1 MNLRFSSLGFA
12 LSLFLAQP
20 FQSFAGD
27 AVSDPAKPSVDWQQW
42 RGPKRDSQINSGNP
56 WPNTLDEGHLKRL
69 WRVETGPG
77 YSGPI
82 CDKER
87 VYTTATIDRSK
98 EVVAAFERKTGKL
111 VWKSSWDGAMTVPFF
126 AKENGD
132 WIRSTPT
139 LDGDRLY
146 VAGMRD
152 VLVCLEAKTGKEIW
166 RVDFTKRHN
175 TPLPAFGFVCSPLVE
190 GDSVYVQAG
199 AAVVKL
205 DKLTGEEKWR
215 ALNDGGGMWGSA
227 FSSPILADFA
237 GKKVLLI
244 QSRTHL
250 AGINPEKGD
259 VLWKKEIPAF
269 RGMNILTPL
278 VVPTGIFTSSYGGK
292 SFLLKEDGSELKE
305 VWTNKAE
312 AYMSSP
318 VVIGGYIYLHLR
330 NQRFAC
336 IDIATG
342 DAKWTTTQSFG
353 KYWSMIAQGDK
364 ILALDQRGV
373 LRLIKAN
380 PEKYE
385 LISERKVSDQETWGH
400 LGLSG
405 DTIFIRDLNGLNAW
419 EWSHGKPAAPASE

>member
-1 MNLRFSSLGFA
+1 
-12 LSLFLAQP
+12 
-20 FQSFAGD
+20 
-27 AVSDPAKPSVDWQQW
+27 
-42 RGPKRDSQINSGNP
+42 
-56 WPNTLDEGHLKRL
+56 
-69 WRVETGPG
+69 
-77 YSGPI
+77 
-82 CDKER
+82 
-87 VYTTATIDRSK
+87 
-98 EVVAAFERKTGKL
+98 
-111 VWKSSWDGAMTVPFF
+111 
-126 AKENGD
+126 
-132 WIRSTPT
+132 
-139 LDGDRLY
+139 
-146 VAGMRD
+146 
-152 VLVCLEAKTGKEIW
+152 
-166 RVDFTKRHN
+166 
-175 TPLPAFGFVCSPLVE
+175 
-190 GDSVYVQAG
+190 
-199 AAVVKL
+199 
-205 DKLTGEEKWR
+205 
-215 ALNDGGGMWGSA
+215 
-227 FSSPILADFA
+227 
-237 GKKVLLI
+237 
-244 QSRTHL
+244 
-250 AGINPEKGD
+250 
-259 VLWKKEIPAF
+259 
-269 RGMNILTPL
+269 L